1 MDRQHPGALSFLTAS
16 LPWHTGHLN
25 LAQNVNVR
33 KRHENVRRKPIVSC
47 LPLLIIG
54 RLLILQR
61 PNMAKD
67 KRKIILSCA
76 VTGSVHTPTMSEHLP
91 ATPSQIIDSAVEAA
105 EAGAA
110 IVHLHAR
117 RAEDGKPT
125 GDPDIFQEI
134 CSGVAARTGA
144 IINITTGGSSNMTIE
159 ERLAYPL
166 RAKPEMCSL
175 NLGSMNF
182 SIHPVA
188 ERVTNWRYDWE
199 KPKIEGMKDGVFK
212 NTFADIE
219 YILGSLGESGTRF
232 ELECYDVGHL
242 YNLAYFIDRNIIK
255 PPMFIQAVFGILG
268 GLGPDPENIF
278 VMRSTADR
286 LFGRENYHL
295 SVLGAGRH
303 QMSLLTVGAIMG
315 ANVRVGLEDNLF
327 IGPGIKA
334 KSNAEQVK
342 KIRRILDELSLEIAT
357 PSEVREILQLK
368 GAENV
373 HFAC

>member
-1 MDRQHPGALSFLTAS
+1 
-16 LPWHTGHLN
+16 
-25 LAQNVNVR
+25 
-33 KRHENVRRKPIVSC
+33 
-47 LPLLIIG
+47 
-54 RLLILQR
+54 
-61 PNMAKD
+61 MAKNN
-67 KRKIILSCA
+67 RKIIISCA
-76 VTGSVHTPTMSEHLP
+76 ITGSVHTPTMSEYLP
-91 ATPSQIIDSAVEAA
+91 ITPSQIVDSAVEAA

-117 RAEDGKPT
+117 DGVDGRPS
-125 GDPDIFQEI
+125 GDPVHFREI
-134 CSGVAARTGA
+134 CPVLAERTSA

-159 ERLAYPL
+159 ERLTYPL
-166 RAKPEMCSL
+166 LAKPEMCSL

-188 ERVTNWRYDWE
+188 EKITNWRYDWE
-199 KPKIEGMKDGVFK
+199 KPKIEGMKHGVFK

-219 YILGSLGESGTRF
+219 YIIENLGESGTRF

-242 YNLAYFIDRNIIK
+242 YNLAYFVDRSIIK
-255 PPMFIQAVFGILG
+255 PPIFIQAVFGILG

-286 LFGRENYHL
+286 LFARDNYHL

-315 ANVRVGLEDNLF
+315 ANVRVGLEDNLYLR
-327 IGPGIKA
+327 PGVKA
-334 KSNAEQVK
+334 KSNAEQVS
-342 KIRRILDELSLEIAT
+342 KIRRILEELSFEIAT
-357 PSEVREILQLK
+357 PSDVREMLQLK

-373 HFAC
+373 RFV

>member
-1 MDRQHPGALSFLTAS
+1 MP
-16 LPWHTGHLN
+16 PKN
-25 LAQNVNVR
+25 
-33 KRHENVRRKPIVSC
+33 
-47 LPLLIIG
+47 
-54 RLLILQR
+54 
-61 PNMAKD
+61 
-67 KRKIILSCA
+67 RKIIISCA
-76 VTGSVHTPTMSEHLP
+76 ITGSVHTPTMSEYLP
-91 ATPSQIIDSAVEAA
+91 ITPSQIVESAVEAA

-117 RAEDGKPT
+117 DGADGRPS
-125 GDPDIFQEI
+125 GDPVHFREI
-134 CSGVAARTGA
+134 CPVLAERTSA

-159 ERLAYPL
+159 ERLTYPL
-166 RAKPEMCSL
+166 LAKPEMCSL

-188 ERVTNWRYDWE
+188 EKITNWLYDWE
-199 KPKIEGMKDGVFK
+199 KPKIEGMKHGVFK

-219 YILGSLGESGTRF
+219 YIIENLGESGTRF

-242 YNLAYFIDRNIIK
+242 YNLAYFVDHRIIK
-255 PPMFIQAVFGILG
+255 PPIFIQAVFGILG

-286 LFGRENYHL
+286 LFGRDNYHL

-315 ANVRVGLEDNLF
+315 ANVRVGLEDNLYLR
-327 IGPGIKA
+327 PGVKA
-334 KSNAEQVK
+334 KSNAEQVR
-342 KIRRILDELSLEIAT
+342 KIRRILEELSFEIAT
-357 PSEVREILQLK
+357 PSDVREMLHLK

-373 HFAC
+373 RFV